1 MSAETTTP
9 QTETKE
15 FQAEVKKML
24 DIVIH
29 SLYTEKEIF
38 LRELISNSADA
49 LEKFRHQQLLEQEV
63 FDSHMPLE
71 INIECDEK
79 NHTITITDTGIGM
92 DRGELEANL
101 GTIAHSGS
109 KTFFSKLSEGDQKN
123 VHLIGQFGVGF
134 YAAFMVASAV
144 RVKSRSFRQDDMGH
158 EWASDGGGSYTISIC
173 PGIRRGTVIT
183 LELKEEAHHFAN
195 EATLTRIIKQYS
207 SFVPFPIKVK
217 GEEVNTVQ
225 ALWTRNKSEIKAG
238 EYTEFYKYVANAF
251 DEPLAKLHF
260 TADAPLAIKALL
272 FVPQENVESMGF
284 GRLEPGVN
292 LYCQRVL
299 IEQHAK
305 TILPEWLRFVKGVID
320 SEDLPLNISRQAL
333 QDSAL
338 VMKINKVVTTRF
350 LKFLDELS
358 RSEPEQY
365 VKFWQ
370 TFGGFLKEGAIS
382 DFGHRAEV
390 AKLLRFESSTSGAGT
405 FTSLREYV
413 ERMAEGQKEIY
424 YINGASRE
432 AIEAGPYLEAFKKRG
447 IEVLYTMEAIDDFA
461 LNHLGEFDGKKLVSA
476 DRGDLDLPETA
487 KGAEAE
493 KEAEAALPGK
503 EAKELVTWMQEVLG
517 DRVKEVKESKRLSG
531 SPAMIVNPDGF
542 LTSSMERVMRA
553 SGQNV
558 PDFGRKVLEIN
569 TSHSLLKGLN
579 NLRASEEPLAK
590 SVVEQIFDNAMIQ
603 AGLMVEPRTMVERTY
618 KILARLV
625 GSDA

>member
-1 MSAETTTP
+1 MSAESTIP
-9 QTETKE
+9 QAETKE

-63 FDSHMPLE
+63 FDSHVPLE
-71 INIECDEK
+71 ITIDCDEK

-109 KTFFSKLSEGDQKN
+109 KTFFSQLSEGDQKN

-134 YAAFMVASAV
+134 YAAFMVADTV
-144 RVKSRSFRQDDMGH
+144 RVTSRSFRQDDMGH
-158 EWASDGGGSYTISIC
+158 EWVSDGAGTYTITMC
-173 PGIRRGTVIT
+173 PGIRRGTSIT

-195 EATLTRIIKQYS
+195 ESTLTRIIKQYS

-217 GEEVNTVQ
+217 GEAVNTVQ
-225 ALWTRNKSEIKAG
+225 ALWTRSKSEIKNE

-251 DEPLAKLHF
+251 DEPLAHLHF

-365 VKFWQ
+365 GKFWQ
-370 TFGGFLKEGAIS
+370 AFGVFLKEGAIS

-390 AKLLRFESSTSGAGT
+390 AKLLRFESSTTEPGAV
-405 FTSLREYV
+405 TSLKEYV
-413 ERMAEGQKEIY
+413 ERMAAGQKEIY
-424 YINGASRE
+424 YINGGSRE
-432 AIEAGPYLEAFKKRG
+432 AIEAGPYVEAFKKRG
-447 IEVLYTMEAIDDFA
+447 IEVLYTLEAIDDFA
-461 LNHLGEFDGKKLVSA
+461 LNHVGEFDGKKLVSA
-476 DRGDLDLPETA
+476 DRGDIDLPETA
-487 KGAEAE
+487 KGTEAE
-493 KEAEAALPGK
+493 QEAATALPDKEAE
-503 EAKELVTWMQEVLG
+503 ELVTWMQGVLG
-517 DRVKEVKESKRLSG
+517 ERVKEVKESKRLSG

-558 PDFGRKVLEIN
+558 PDFGKKVLEIN
-569 TSHSLLKGLN
+569 TSHPLLKGLN
-579 NLRASEEPLAK
+579 NLRTTDELLAK

-603 AGLMVEPRTMVERTY
+603 AGLMVEPRIMVERTY

-625 GSDA
+625 GNDA

>member
-1 MSAETTTP
+1 MSAESTIP
-9 QTETKE
+9 QAETKE

-63 FDSHMPLE
+63 FDSHVPLE
-71 INIECDEK
+71 ITIDCDEK

-109 KTFFSKLSEGDQKN
+109 KTFFSQLSEGDQKN

-134 YAAFMVASAV
+134 YAAFMVADTV
-144 RVKSRSFRQDDMGH
+144 RVTSRSFRQDDMGH
-158 EWASDGGGSYTISIC
+158 EWVSDGAGTYTITMC
-173 PGIRRGTVIT
+173 PGIRRGTSIT
-183 LELKEEAHHFAN
+183 LELKEDAHHFAN
-195 EATLTRIIKQYS
+195 ESTLTRIIKQYS

-217 GEEVNTVQ
+217 GEAVNTVQ
-225 ALWTRNKSEIKAG
+225 ALWTRSKSEIKNE

-251 DEPLAKLHF
+251 DEPLAHLHF

-365 VKFWQ
+365 GKFWQ
-370 TFGGFLKEGAIS
+370 AFGVFLKEGAIS

-390 AKLLRFESSTSGAGT
+390 AKLLRFESSTTEPGAV
-405 FTSLREYV
+405 TSLKEYV
-413 ERMAEGQKEIY
+413 ERMAVGQKEIY
-424 YINGASRE
+424 YINGGSRE
-432 AIEAGPYLEAFKKRG
+432 AIEAGPYVEAFKKRG
-447 IEVLYTMEAIDDFA
+447 IEVLYTLEAIDDFA
-461 LNHLGEFDGKKLVSA
+461 LNHVGEFDGKKLVSA
-476 DRGDLDLPETA
+476 DRGDIDLPETA
-487 KGAEAE
+487 KGTEAE
-493 KEAEAALPGK
+493 QEAATALPDKEAE
-503 EAKELVTWMQEVLG
+503 ELVTWMQGVLG
-517 DRVKEVKESKRLSG
+517 ERVKEVKESKRLSG

-558 PDFGRKVLEIN
+558 PDFGKKVLEIN
-569 TSHSLLKGLN
+569 TSHPLLKGLN
-579 NLRASEEPLAK
+579 NLRTTDELLAK

-603 AGLMVEPRTMVERTY
+603 AGLMVEPRIMVERTY

-625 GSDA
+625 GNDA

>member
-1 MSAETTTP
+1 MSAEAITP
-9 QTETKE
+9 QAETKE

-29 SLYTEKEIF
+29 SLYTEKDIF

-63 FDSHMPLE
+63 FDSHVPLE
-71 INIECDEK
+71 ITIDCDET

-109 KTFFSKLSEGDQKN
+109 KTFFSKLSEGEQKN

-134 YAAFMVASAV
+134 YAAFMVANTV

-158 EWASDGGGSYTISIC
+158 EWVSDGAGTYTISMS
-173 PGIRRGTVIT
+173 PGIRRGTSIT
-183 LELKEEAHHFAN
+183 LELKEEARHYAN
-195 EATLTRIIKQYS
+195 AATLTRIIKRYS

-217 GEEVNTVQ
+217 GEAVNTVQ
-225 ALWTRNKSEIKAG
+225 ALWTRSKNEIKAE
-238 EYTEFYKYVANAF
+238 EYTEFYKFVANAF
-251 DEPLAKLHF
+251 DEPLARLHF

-272 FVPQENVESMGF
+272 FVPQENMENMGF
-284 GRLEPGVN
+284 GRMEPGVN

-365 VKFWQ
+365 GKFWK
-370 TFGGFLKEGAIS
+370 TFGVFLKEGAIS
-382 DFGHRAEV
+382 DFSHREEV
-390 AKLLRFESSTSGAGT
+390 AKLLRFESSTTEAGA
-405 FTSLREYV
+405 FTSLKEYV
-413 ERMAEGQKEIY
+413 ERMPEGQKEIY
-424 YINGASRE
+424 YINGANRE
-432 AIEAGPYLEAFKKRG
+432 AIEAGPYVEAFRKRG
-447 IEVLYTMEAIDDFA
+447 IEVLYTLEAIDDFA
-461 LNHLGEFDGKKLVSA
+461 LNHVGEFEGKKLVSA
-476 DRGDLDLPETA
+476 DRGDLDLPAAA
-487 KGAEAE
+487 KAAEAE
-493 KEAEAALPGK
+493 AEAEAALPGA
-503 EAKELVTWMQEVLG
+503 EATALVAWMQEVLAG
-517 DRVKEVKESKRLSG
+517 KVKEVKESKRLSG
-531 SPAMIVNPDGF
+531 SPAIIVNPDGF

-553 SGQNV
+553 SGQAM
-558 PDFGRKVLEIN
+558 PDLGRKVLEIN
-569 TSHSLLKGLN
+569 TSHPLLKGLN
-579 NLRASEEPLAK
+579 NLRASDEPLAK

-603 AGLMVEPRTMVERTY
+603 AGLTVESRSMVERTY

-625 GSDA
+625 GSGA

>member
-63 FDSHMPLE
+63 FDSHVPLE
-71 INIECDEK
+71 ITIDCDEK

-134 YAAFMVASAV
+134 YAAFMVADKV

-158 EWASDGGGSYTISIC
+158 EWLSDGGGTYTISMC
-173 PGIRRGTVIT
+173 PGIRRGTSIT
-183 LELKEEAHHFAN
+183 LELKEEAHHFAS
-195 EATLTRIIKQYS
+195 EATLTRIIKRYS

-217 GEEVNTVQ
+217 GEAVNTVQ
-225 ALWTRNKSEIKAG
+225 ALWTRSKNEIKNE
-238 EYTEFYKYVANAF
+238 EYTEFYKFVANAF
-251 DEPLAKLHF
+251 DEPLTHLHF

-284 GRLEPGVN
+284 GRMEPGVN

-305 TILPEWLRFVKGVID
+305 AILPEWLRFVKGVID

-338 VMKINKVVTTRF
+338 VMKINKVVTSRF
-350 LKFLDELS
+350 LKFLDEFS

-365 VKFWQ
+365 GKFWQ
-370 TFGGFLKEGAIS
+370 TFGVFLKEGAIS

-390 AKLLRFESSTSGAGT
+390 AKLLRFESSTTEPGAV
-405 FTSLREYV
+405 TSLKGYV

-432 AIEAGPYLEAFKKRG
+432 AIEAGPYVEAFKKRG
-447 IEVLYTMEAIDDFA
+447 IEVLYTLDAIDDFA
-461 LNHLGEFDGKKLVSA
+461 LNHLGEFESKKLVSA

-493 KEAEAALPGK
+493 KESEAALPGK
-503 EAKELVTWMQEVLG
+503 EAEELVKWMQGVLG
-517 DRVKEVKESKRLSG
+517 ERVKEVKESKRLSG

-558 PDFGRKVLEIN
+558 PDFGKKVLEIN
-569 TSHSLLKGLN
+569 TSHPLLKGLN

>member
-1 MSAETTTP
+1 MSAESTIP
-9 QTETKE
+9 QAETKE

-63 FDSHMPLE
+63 FDSHVPLE
-71 INIECDEK
+71 ITIDCDEK

-109 KTFFSKLSEGDQKN
+109 KTFFSQLSEGDQKN

-134 YAAFMVASAV
+134 YAAFMVADTV
-144 RVKSRSFRQDDMGH
+144 RVTSRSFRQDDMGH
-158 EWASDGGGSYTISIC
+158 EWVSDGAGTYTITMC
-173 PGIRRGTVIT
+173 PGIRRGTSIT
-183 LELKEEAHHFAN
+183 LELKEDAHHFAN
-195 EATLTRIIKQYS
+195 ESTLTRIIKQYS

-217 GEEVNTVQ
+217 GEAVNTVQ
-225 ALWTRNKSEIKAG
+225 ALWTRSKSEIKNE

-251 DEPLAKLHF
+251 DEPLAHLHF

-365 VKFWQ
+365 GKFWQ
-370 TFGGFLKEGAIS
+370 AFGVFLKEGAIS

-390 AKLLRFESSTSGAGT
+390 AKLLRFESSTTEPGAV
-405 FTSLREYV
+405 TSLKEYV
-413 ERMAEGQKEIY
+413 ERMAVGQKEIY
-424 YINGASRE
+424 YINGGSRE
-432 AIEAGPYLEAFKKRG
+432 AIEAGPYVEAFKKRG
-447 IEVLYTMEAIDDFA
+447 IEVLYTLEAIDDFA
-461 LNHLGEFDGKKLVSA
+461 LNHVGEFDGKKLVSA
-476 DRGDLDLPETA
+476 DRGDIDLPETA
-487 KGAEAE
+487 KGTEAE
-493 KEAEAALPGK
+493 QEAAAALPDKEAE
-503 EAKELVTWMQEVLG
+503 ELVTWMQGVLG
-517 DRVKEVKESKRLSG
+517 ERVKEVKESKRLSG

-558 PDFGRKVLEIN
+558 PDFGKKVLEIN
-569 TSHSLLKGLN
+569 TSHPLLKGLN
-579 NLRASEEPLAK
+579 NLRTTDELLAK

-603 AGLMVEPRTMVERTY
+603 AGLMVEPRIMVERTY

-625 GSDA
+625 GNDA

>member
-1 MSAETTTP
+1 MSAESTIP
-9 QTETKE
+9 QAETKE

-63 FDSHMPLE
+63 FDSHVPLE
-71 INIECDEK
+71 ITIDCDEK

-109 KTFFSKLSEGDQKN
+109 KTFFSQLSEGDQKN

-134 YAAFMVASAV
+134 YAAFMVADTV
-144 RVKSRSFRQDDMGH
+144 RVTSRSFRQDDMGH
-158 EWASDGGGSYTISIC
+158 EWVSDGAGTYTITMC
-173 PGIRRGTVIT
+173 PGIRRGTSIT
-183 LELKEEAHHFAN
+183 LELKEDAHHFAN
-195 EATLTRIIKQYS
+195 ESTLTRIIKQYS

-217 GEEVNTVQ
+217 GEAVNTVQ
-225 ALWTRNKSEIKAG
+225 ALWTRSKSEIKNE

-251 DEPLAKLHF
+251 DEPLAHLHF

-365 VKFWQ
+365 GKFWQ
-370 TFGGFLKEGAIS
+370 AFGVFLKEGAIS

-390 AKLLRFESSTSGAGT
+390 AKLLRFESSTTEPGAV
-405 FTSLREYV
+405 TSLKEYV
-413 ERMAEGQKEIY
+413 ERMAAGQKEIY
-424 YINGASRE
+424 YINGGSRE
-432 AIEAGPYLEAFKKRG
+432 AIEAGPYVEAFKKRG
-447 IEVLYTMEAIDDFA
+447 IEVLYTLEAIDDFA
-461 LNHLGEFDGKKLVSA
+461 LNHVGEFDGKKLVSA
-476 DRGDLDLPETA
+476 DRGDIDLPETA
-487 KGAEAE
+487 KGTEAE
-493 KEAEAALPGK
+493 QEAAAALPGK
-503 EAKELVTWMQEVLG
+503 EAEELVTWMQGVLG
-517 DRVKEVKESKRLSG
+517 ERVKEVKESKRLSG

-558 PDFGRKVLEIN
+558 PDFGKKVLEIN
-569 TSHSLLKGLN
+569 TSHPLLKGLN
-579 NLRASEEPLAK
+579 NLRTTDELLAK

-603 AGLMVEPRTMVERTY
+603 AGLMVEPRIMVERTY

-625 GSDA
+625 GNDA

>member
-1 MSAETTTP
+1 MSAESTIP
-9 QTETKE
+9 QAETKE

-63 FDSHMPLE
+63 FDSHVPLE
-71 INIECDEK
+71 ITIDCDEK

-109 KTFFSKLSEGDQKN
+109 KTFFSQLSEGDQKN

-134 YAAFMVASAV
+134 YAAFMVADTV
-144 RVKSRSFRQDDMGH
+144 RVTSRSFRQDDMGH
-158 EWASDGGGSYTISIC
+158 EWVSDGAGTYTITMC
-173 PGIRRGTVIT
+173 PGIRRGTSIT
-183 LELKEEAHHFAN
+183 LELKEDAHHFAN
-195 EATLTRIIKQYS
+195 ESTLTRIIKQYS

-217 GEEVNTVQ
+217 GEAVNTVQ
-225 ALWTRNKSEIKAG
+225 ALWTRSKSEIKNE

-251 DEPLAKLHF
+251 DEPLAHLHF

-365 VKFWQ
+365 GKFWQ
-370 TFGGFLKEGAIS
+370 AFGVFLKEGAIS

-390 AKLLRFESSTSGAGT
+390 AKLLRFESSTTEPGAV
-405 FTSLREYV
+405 TSLKEYV
-413 ERMAEGQKEIY
+413 ERMAAGQKEIY
-424 YINGASRE
+424 YINGGSRE
-432 AIEAGPYLEAFKKRG
+432 AIEAGPYVEAFKKRG
-447 IEVLYTMEAIDDFA
+447 IEVLYTLEAIDDFA
-461 LNHLGEFDGKKLVSA
+461 LNHVGEFDGKKLVSA
-476 DRGDLDLPETA
+476 DRGDIDLPETA
-487 KGAEAE
+487 KGTEAE
-493 KEAEAALPGK
+493 QEAATALPDKEAE
-503 EAKELVTWMQEVLG
+503 ELVTWMQGVLG
-517 DRVKEVKESKRLSG
+517 ERVKEVKESKRLSG

-558 PDFGRKVLEIN
+558 PDFGKKVLEIN
-569 TSHSLLKGLN
+569 TSHPLLKGLN
-579 NLRASEEPLAK
+579 NLRTTDELLAK

-603 AGLMVEPRTMVERTY
+603 AGLMVEPRIMVERTY

-625 GSDA
+625 GNDA